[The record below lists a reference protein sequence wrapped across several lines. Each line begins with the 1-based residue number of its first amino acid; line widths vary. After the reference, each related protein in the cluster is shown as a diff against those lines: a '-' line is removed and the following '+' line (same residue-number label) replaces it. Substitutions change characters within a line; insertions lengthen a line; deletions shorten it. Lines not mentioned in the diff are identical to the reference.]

1 MNIPYATALESD
13 LQRLFIQ
20 YRPTHVMAAWNKI
33 LADFRSALQETIPT
47 PPTITLTNTIIEPV
61 IGPVEQ
67 KSTPVE
73 QKSTPSSPDKDAQKA
88 KLIAHREV
96 VQKKHDELVAQGV
109 TPEAQ
114 LTEENLRK
122 WIQEESKSYWVIAE
136 MTGCAD
142 NDISHLAKSKGIMSP
157 IAMII
162 RNRRMKK

>member
-47 PPTITLTNTIIEPV
+47 PPTITLTNTITEPV
-61 IGPVEQ
+61 TRPVEQ
-67 KSTPVE
+67 KSNPVE
-73 QKSTPSSPDKDAQKA
+73 QKSNPDKDAQKA
-88 KLIAHREV
+88 KLIAHRET
-96 VQKKHDELVAQGV
+96 VQKKRDELVAQGV

-114 LTEENLRK
+114 LTDENLRK